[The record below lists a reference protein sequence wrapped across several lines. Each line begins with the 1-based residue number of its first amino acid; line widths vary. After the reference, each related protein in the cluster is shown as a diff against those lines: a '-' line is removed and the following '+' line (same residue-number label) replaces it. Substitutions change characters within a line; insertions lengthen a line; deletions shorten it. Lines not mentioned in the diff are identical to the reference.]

1 MKAKWD
7 WLLEYLL
14 VNGSPNTKLQAF
26 ELLDDG
32 IYSKVQN
39 TFGASSGLFSA
50 DHAISE
56 VWLILNQQKAT
67 YTAGGGHISADYTN
81 FSKYEEINSYY
92 KTTLTYKYKLL
103 VEVGENITL
112 PKALEKVGYIWNG
125 WNDGTNV
132 LDANS
137 NYDVTNDSIA
147 FNADFTVIEYTI
159 TYNDGKNELT

>member
-1 MKAKWD
+1 M
-7 WLLEYLL
+7 
-14 VNGSPNTKLQAF
+14 
-26 ELLDDG
+26 
-32 IYSKVQN
+32 
-39 TFGASSGLFSA
+39 
-50 DHAISE
+50 AI
-56 VWLILNQQKAT
+56 L
-67 YTAGGGHISADYTN
+67 
-81 FSKYEEINSYY
+81 
-92 KTTLTYKYKLL
+92 
-103 VEVGENITL
+103 EVGENITL